1 MRTLAK
7 TIKKRVKLFFRLHLI
22 PSESVL
28 ETEILGQIKAENLQR
43 SVHRVVVNMIRN
55 VVGSMNL
62 TPLRPVFEKV
72 FVRKAYK

>member
-1 MRTLAK
+1 M
-7 TIKKRVKLFFRLHLI
+7 
-22 PSESVL
+22 L